1 MFPSSI
7 KKLIG
12 ELSKLPEIGPRAATR
27 LVLHLLNRDQ
37 SELDNLS
44 SVIKTLKS
52 ETRLCQRCFNLTEK
66 DQNFCPICQDLKR
79 DRQTVC
85 LVENVLNIIP
95 LEKTGHY
102 RGLYHVLGGLISP
115 GNGAGP
121 EKLKIRELVERI
133 KKNQLKKDDVILS
146 EAKNPKQRPKDSS
159 SRSGGAQ
166 NDTGIREVIFALS
179 PTTEGDTTTLYIERL
194 LRPFKIKTSRLGRG
208 LSVGSDLEYIDENT
222 LTNALLSRK

>member
-7 KKLIG
+7 KKLIS

-52 ETRLCQRCFNLTEK
+52 ETQLCQQCFNLTEK

-95 LEKTGHY
+95 LEKTGYYH
-102 RGLYHVLGGLISP
+102 GLYHVLGGLISP

-121 EKLKIRELVERI
+121 EKLKIKELIER
-133 KKNQLKKDDVILS
+133 LKVA
-146 EAKNPKQRPKDSS
+146 EPKI
-159 SRSGGAQ
+159 A
-166 NDTGIREVIFALS
+166 EVIFALS

>member
-7 KKLIG
+7 KKLIS

-52 ETRLCQRCFNLTEK
+52 ETQLCQQCFNLTEK

-95 LEKTGHY
+95 LEKTGYYH
-102 RGLYHVLGGLISP
+102 GLYHVLGGLISP
-115 GNGAGP
+115 GNGARP
-121 EKLKIRELVERI
+121 EKLKIKELIER
-133 KKNQLKKDDVILS
+133 LKVA
-146 EAKNPKQRPKDSS
+146 EPKI
-159 SRSGGAQ
+159 A
-166 NDTGIREVIFALS
+166 EVIFALS